1 MKHDESENKDASGSL
16 DRKYEL
22 SKEGAQNKYDLI
34 HFYPGVKSAYEDDY
48 LNKPNEFFGGE
59 NVTEL
64 YLKEMDEMTVLRPI
78 ADDALFYDSLDVFC
92 TVTWKER
99 QMKSQENV
107 EEDIIS
113 SNPECEQ

>member
-1 MKHDESENKDASGSL
+1 MYNQSENKDAVAAWM
-16 DRKYEL
+16 KYEL

-48 LNKPNEFFGGE
+48 LNKPNEFFSGE

-78 ADDALFYDSLDVFC
+78 ADDALFYNSMTFFAQSLEGTADEIAE
-92 TVTWKER
+92 K
-99 QMKSQENV
+99 V

-113 SNPECEQ
+113 SNPEYEK